1 MKFDRWA
8 CFNLL
13 LPIIAVM
20 RKRSE
25 EMIYFN
31 DLLNKVNNAQ
41 IRLNNGL
48 LGEHDFDKNLREL
61 EGFLNFYRKRGGK

>member
-1 MKFDRWA
+1 
-8 CFNLL
+8 
-13 LPIIAVM
+13 M

-48 LGEHDFDKNLREL
+48 LGEQDFDKNLREL

>member
-1 MKFDRWA
+1 
-8 CFNLL
+8 
-13 LPIIAVM
+13 M